1 MTAYTNHVD
10 YVSSKTT
17 VWYTYKTYLKTA
29 LAHLNSP
36 PIKFDDSEKYRIV
49 RYNRIRY
56 ATEVYEYINQ
66 HTDDVMAE
74 ASAVPNSS
82 VASSLI
88 RFFKVVV
95 DKVDALANDV
105 ATSAYN
111 RFHSKEEELINKAF
125 FSTISKTLVLLDKYI
140 PGYKLYSAGVVEKVG
155 RKRTPV
161 NTEYEEQEDD
171 SQDEDYEDE
180 DEYTENE
187 DEEDNFAPEESLWLL
202 VDQDLPRTK
211 EYARIRKENARLMN
225 IWSEK
230 DEDESEYESEYES
243 DEESDDESEYRD
255 SSLYDPESD
264 DESEYESD
272 DDSDYESDDDSE
284 TRSSRNVDYT
294 GMDTIEPESEYDG
307 ITDIW
312 AEQSNASDSDYEP
325 SESEYESDDESEY
338 ESDDESDYESEWGT
352 KEEEVGDDWVIARKL
367 EDEFDAEAEDDED
380 GDEDDEE
387 EEEEDNDSSSDYVY
401 ESDEDDTYDWE
412 DFEDSWD
419 C

>member
-17 VWYTYKTYLKTA
+17 IWYTYKTYLKTA

-36 PIKFDDSEKYRIV
+36 PIKFDDSAKYRIV

-74 ASAVPNSS
+74 ATAVPNSS

-125 FSTISKTLVLLDKYI
+125 FSTIAKTLVLLDKYI

-161 NTEYEEQEDD
+161 NTEYEEQEDGGHEDD

-180 DEYTENE
+180 DEE
-187 DEEDNFAPEESLWLL
+187 DEYEEDEYEEDFAPEESLWLP
-202 VDQDLPRTK
+202 VFQDLIRTK
-211 EYARIRKENARLMN
+211 EYANILKENARLMS

-230 DEDESEYESEYES
+230 DEDESEYES
-243 DEESDDESEYRD
+243 DDESEYE
-255 SSLYDPESD
+255 SEYESD

-272 DDSDYESDDDSE
+272 DETDDDSK

-367 EDEFDAEAEDDED
+367 EDEFDAEAE
-380 GDEDDEE
+380 
-387 EEEEDNDSSSDYVY
+387 EEEDNDSSSDYVY
-401 ESDEDDTYDWE
+401 ESDEDDEDYDWE

>member
-17 VWYTYKTYLKTA
+17 IWYTYKTYLKTA

-36 PIKFDDSEKYRIV
+36 PIKFDDNEKNRIV

-74 ASAVPNSS
+74 ANAVPGSS

-125 FSTISKTLVLLDKYI
+125 FSTIAKTLVLLDKYI

-180 DEYTENE
+180 YTEDEYTE
-187 DEEDNFAPEESLWLL
+187 DEEDDDFAPEESLWLPA
-202 VDQDLPRTK
+202 DQDLPRTK
-211 EYARIRKENARLMN
+211 EYARIRKENARLMS
-225 IWSEK
+225 IWNEK
-230 DEDESEYESEYES
+230 DEDEDEYEYESEYES
-243 DEESDDESEYRD
+243 NDESDDESK
-255 SSLYDPESD
+255 
-264 DESEYESD
+264 
-272 DDSDYESDDDSE
+272 
-284 TRSSRNVDYT
+284 TRSSRNVNYT

-325 SESEYESDDESEY
+325 SESDDESEY
-338 ESDDESDYESEWGT
+338 EESEYEESDDEEESEWGT
-352 KEEEVGDDWVIARKL
+352 KEEEVGNDWVVARKL
-367 EDEFDAEAEDDED
+367 EDEFDAEVEDDGDD
-380 GDEDDEE
+380 G